1 MSKRTCAHNSI
12 TASPKTCSE
21 RIVPNKGT
29 FFFALVIVLITLFP
43 AFPVSAAGEKNAAST
58 SPAPSSESGR
68 AKPETDA
75 AVPPSP
81 KATTQIIVSVTIN
94 MESKGDF
101 FVELDNERN
110 LFIKVEDLKT
120 LKLKYAEGRTVLI
133 GNEQYVPL
141 SAVLDVT
148 YKFDEKSLTVAIIG
162 KTTEVQKTSVDL
174 FSLKSAPQN
183 VYYPRETSAFLNYG
197 LTYSYS
203 STDGFQSFTAIN
215 KVGVSSGDVYFTSD
229 SQYTKTEQSSSFV
242 RLQSSAT
249 YERLGDLQWLV
260 LGDQFANSGDLGSTV
275 NMGGIGFS
283 KVYKLDPY
291 LITQPVMDLK
301 GTVTLPT
308 QAEIYLDGTLV
319 GKQMI
324 APGSFDLKNLYSY
337 TGAHNIDLV
346 LRDPF
351 GNIQRISNPAYFST
365 QLLREGLHEYSY
377 NVGFLR
383 EQYGVESNDY
393 GKAVFSAFH
402 RYGLTN
408 ALNIGARAEGGDGV
422 YNGGISTA
430 FLVPWAGQF
439 ALSLAGSSANG
450 DKGSAGSFQY
460 SYQLGSFNTNVLLR
474 AYSRDYATISSVV
487 SDSTNSTNSTDS
499 TKYAESLGMG
509 FMVDTLGS
517 FSLNYASIE
526 TYGGVSTRVTAA
538 SYSRVLSRITSLFAT
553 ASTTQSSSSN
563 RINAVFIGLNINFDW
578 NLRGSV
584 QYNHSGDTNSETVQL
599 QKDTPVGEGV
609 GYRLSL
615 NQNDTGSTTTKTLSP
630 FIQYNARYGVLTFD
644 STIQNSSGV
653 TSELYNLS
661 VAGSFVYTGG
671 FSGISRPVNDSFSIV
686 MADKVQGAAVSNNGQ
701 EIGKTDSSG
710 TLVVPTLTS
719 YNRNQI
725 TLDTKNIPI
734 DYSISDVNRTL
745 TPSLWSGSCV
755 YFDARKV
762 RALIGTLYAQKG
774 DKDKKEPLQ
783 YVDIIL
789 KVGEKEVSF
798 PTGKDGEFYL
808 DNSLPEEA
816 KTSSVDNLSCREIAA
831 RRKAGGNV
839 INPGTYNARVD
850 YEGGTCAFSITF
862 PETEDAMTDVGEV
875 VCEPLKAPSPPRAG
889 VAPQSVTVMPAAPAV
904 PAAPVVK
911 HAVPPVSAAPAEAKK
926 KTPESAAL
934 TETVVIKANF
944 DKKGAPVTSR
954 DKKTLEY
961 VVRLLRDHPELSV
974 EIEGYGDRHGS
985 EAATVRIGMKRAE
998 AVKRYLLRSGVK
1010 LQQIRKVESL
1020 GRKQM
1025 VCTEET
1031 TVCDRLNRRVVI
1043 RTVRSNVESGPTPQS
1058 DKAAP

>member
-1 MSKRTCAHNSI
+1 MSKRTCAHNNI
-12 TASPKTCSE
+12 TASPKPRSE

-29 FFFALVIVLITLFP
+29 FFFALAIVLITLFP
-43 AFPVSAAGEKNAAST
+43 VFSVSAAGEKDAAST
-58 SPAPSSESGR
+58 SPAPSSTSGG

-110 LFIKVEDLKT
+110 LFIREEDLKA

-148 YKFDEKSLTVAIIG
+148 YNFDEKSLTVAIIG

-174 FSLKSAPQN
+174 FSLKSTPQN

-215 KVGVSSGDVYFTSD
+215 KVGVSSGNIFFTSD
-229 SQYTKTEQSSSFV
+229 SQYTKTEQSASFV

-249 YERLGDLQWLV
+249 YERWGDLQWLV

-319 GKQMI
+319 GKQPI
-324 APGSFDLKNLYSY
+324 APGSFELKNLYSY

-351 GNIQRISNPAYFST
+351 GNIQRISYPAYFST

-408 ALNIGARAEGGDGV
+408 AVNIGARAEGGDGV

-430 FLVPWAGQF
+430 FLVPRVGQF

-450 DKGSAGSFQY
+450 NKGSAGSFQY

-474 AYSRDYATISSVV
+474 GYSRDYATISSVV
-487 SDSTNSTNSTDS
+487 SDSTDSTSS
-499 TKYAESLGMG
+499 TKYEENLGMG
-509 FMVDTLGS
+509 FMVDPLGS
-517 FSLNYASIE
+517 FSLNYASSE
-526 TYGGVSTRVTAA
+526 TYDGVSTRTTAA
-538 SYSRVLSRITSLFAT
+538 NYSRVLSRITSLFAT
-553 ASTTQSSSSN
+553 ASTTQSSSYSN
-563 RINAVFIGLNINFDW
+563 KINAVFIGLNINFDW

-599 QKDTPVGEGV
+599 QKDTPVGEGL

-615 NQNDTGSTTTKTLSP
+615 NQNETGSTNTKSFSP
-630 FIQYNARYGVLTFD
+630 FIQYNARYGVLTLD
-644 STIQNSSGV
+644 SSIQNSAGV

-671 FSGISRPVNDSFSIV
+671 FTGISRPVSDSFSIV
-686 MADKVQGAAVSNNGQ
+686 MADKLQGAAVSNNGQ

-710 TLVVPTLTS
+710 TLIVPTLTS

-755 YFDARKV
+755 FFDARKV
-762 RALIGTLYAQKG
+762 RALIGTLFVQS
-774 DKDKKEPLQ
+774 DDKKTPLE
-783 YVDIIL
+783 YIDIML
-789 KVGEKEVSF
+789 KVGEKEVAF
-798 PTGKDGEFYL
+798 PTGKGGEFYL
-808 DNSLPEEA
+808 ENSLPEEA
-816 KTSSVDNLSCREIAA
+816 KTSSVDNLSCREIAE
-831 RRKAGGNV
+831 RKKTGGNM
-839 INPGTYNARVD
+839 INPGTYSARVD

-862 PETEDAMTDVGEV
+862 PETEDMLTDVGEV
-875 VCEPLKAPSPPRAG
+875 VCKPLKAPAPPRAG
-889 VAPQSVTVMPAAPAV
+889 VAPQPVTVMPAAPAV
-904 PAAPVVK
+904 PATPIVRPAAP
-911 HAVPPVSAAPAEAKK
+911 AVSAAPAEAKK
-926 KTPESAAL
+926 KIPESAAV

-944 DKKGAPVTSR
+944 DKKGAPVTSKDR
-954 DKKTLEY
+954 KALEY

-974 EIEGYGDRHGS
+974 EIEGHGDRHGS

-998 AVKRYLLRSGVK
+998 AVKTYLLRSGVK

-1025 VCTEET
+1025 VCTEAT
-1031 TVCDRLNRRVVI
+1031 TVCDRLNRRVVV
-1043 RTVRSNVESGPTPQS
+1043 RAVRSNVEAVPTPLQN
-1058 DKAAP
+1058 DKGAPGR

>member
-1 MSKRTCAHNSI
+1 MSRRTCAHNNI
-12 TASPKTCSE
+12 TALTKTRSE
-21 RIVPNKGT
+21 RIVPNNGT
-29 FFFALVIVLITLFP
+29 LFFALAIVLITFFP
-43 AFPVSAAGEKNAAST
+43 AFPVSAAGERDAAST
-58 SPAPSSESGR
+58 SAAPSSESGR

-75 AVPPSP
+75 TAPPSP
-81 KATTQIIVSVTIN
+81 KATIQIIVSVTIN

-110 LFIKVEDLKT
+110 LFIKVEDLKE
-120 LKLKYAEGRTVLI
+120 LKLKYAEGRAVHI
-133 GNEQYVPL
+133 GNELYVPL
-141 SAVLDVT
+141 SAVLDVKYT
-148 YKFDEKSLTVAIIG
+148 FDEKSLTVAIIG
-162 KTTEVQKTSVDL
+162 KTTEVQKTAVDL
-174 FSLKSAPQN
+174 FSLKSTPQN

-215 KVGVSSGDVYFTSD
+215 KVGVSSGDFFFTSD
-229 SQYTKTEQSSSFV
+229 SQYTKTEASDTFV
-242 RLQSSAT
+242 RLQTSAT
-249 YERLGDLQWLV
+249 YERWGDLQWLV

-319 GKQMI
+319 GKQTI
-324 APGSFDLKNLYSY
+324 APGSFELNNLYSF

-351 GNIQRISNPAYFST
+351 GNIQRIPYSAYFST

-383 EQYGVESNDY
+383 ENYGIESDDY

-408 ALNIGARAEGGDGV
+408 SVNIGARAEGGDGV
-422 YNGGISTA
+422 YNGGFSTA
-430 FLVPWAGQF
+430 FLVPRAGQF
-439 ALSLAGSSANG
+439 TLSVAGSSANG
-450 DKGSAGSFQY
+450 NKGSAGSFQY

-474 AYSRDYATISSVV
+474 GFSRDYATISSVV
-487 SDSTNSTNSTDS
+487 SGSTNSTNN
-499 TKYAESLGMG
+499 TKYEESLGMG
-509 FMVDTLGS
+509 FMVDPLGS
-517 FSLNYASIE
+517 FSLNYASAE
-526 TYGGVSTRVTAA
+526 TYDGVNTRVTAA
-538 SYSRVLSRITSLFAT
+538 SYSRVLTKITSLFAN
-553 ASTTQSSSSN
+553 ASTTKSTYSN
-563 RINAVFIGLNINFDW
+563 KINAVFIGFNINFDW

-615 NQNDTGSTTTKTLSP
+615 NRNDTGSTTTNSLNP
-630 FIQYNARYGVLTFD
+630 FIQYNARYGVLTLD
-644 STIQNSSGV
+644 SSIQNSAGV

-686 MADKVQGAAVSNNGQ
+686 MVDKLQGAAVSTNGQ

-710 TLVVPTLTS
+710 TLIVPTLTS

-725 TLDTKNIPI
+725 SLDTKNIPI

-755 YFDARKV
+755 SFDARKV
-762 RALIGTLYAQKG
+762 QALIGTLYAQK
-774 DKDKKEPLQ
+774 DDKKEPLR

-789 KVGEKEVSF
+789 KVGEKEVVF

-808 DNSLPEEA
+808 ENSLPEEA
-816 KTSSVDNLSCREIAA
+816 KTGNVDNLSCREIAE
-831 RRKAGGNV
+831 RRKAGGNM
-839 INPGTYNARVD
+839 INPGTYRATVEYD
-850 YEGGTCAFSITF
+850 GGTCAFSITF
-862 PETEDAMTDVGEV
+862 PKTEDSMTDIGEV
-875 VCEPLKAPSPPRAG
+875 VCQPMKAPAPPQTG
-889 VAPQSVTVMPAAPAV
+889 VVPQPATVRPAAPAV
-904 PAAPVVK
+904 MAAPTVRPTAP
-911 HAVPPVSAAPAEAKK
+911 AVAAAPSEAKK
-926 KTPESAAL
+926 KIPESASAI
-934 TETVVIKANF
+934 ESVVIKANF
-944 DKKGAPVTSR
+944 DKKGAPVTSK
-954 DKKTLEY
+954 DKKALDH

-974 EIEGYGDRHGS
+974 EIEGHGDRHGS

-998 AVKRYLLRSGVK
+998 AVKTYLLRSGVK

-1020 GRKQM
+1020 GRKHM
-1025 VCTEET
+1025 VCTEAT

-1043 RTVRSNVESGPTPQS
+1043 RAVRGNAEAGPTQLQS
-1058 DKAAP
+1058 DKAAPLK